1 MFIPRPRRRPTRYLE
16 IRPNPVQLPGAGYLG
31 YGQGPSTMDGRVIE
45 GVTKCFQDASETR
58 ARWDLE
64 PYLHRIIYD
73 GFASD
78 YGIESDSE
86 FSGWGL
92 FSLNF
97 LYNEEVE
104 EHYDSLITC
113 LTRAGANV
121 LYGYYP
127 EFGGSLTV
135 RDVSPMV
142 MPMAS
147 IVFECPLG
155 FYDVLPRN
163 WRRDED
169 TAGRGG
175 RLPIAAPHSDAENVG
190 EYNGWVSM
198 AKGVMVDLG
207 IEHVDNT
214 IDEIDSAFTD
224 GVHAF
229 QEEYAELYDLEP
241 TGWLDPKTVKALQ
254 TVYSQVYGSVPPLVP
269 IYPTGEGL
277 MVGYPAKEK
286 GGKSIAGPL
295 IGIGLCAAVAVFA
308 GVMITR

>member
-58 ARWDLE
+58 
-64 PYLHRIIYD
+64 
-73 GFASD
+73 
-78 YGIESDSE
+78 
-86 FSGWGL
+86 
-92 FSLNF
+92 
-97 LYNEEVE
+97 
-104 EHYDSLITC
+104 
-113 LTRAGANV
+113 
-121 LYGYYP
+121 
-127 EFGGSLTV
+127 
-135 RDVSPMV
+135 
-142 MPMAS
+142 
-147 IVFECPLG
+147 
-155 FYDVLPRN
+155 
-163 WRRDED
+163 
-169 TAGRGG
+169 AGRGG